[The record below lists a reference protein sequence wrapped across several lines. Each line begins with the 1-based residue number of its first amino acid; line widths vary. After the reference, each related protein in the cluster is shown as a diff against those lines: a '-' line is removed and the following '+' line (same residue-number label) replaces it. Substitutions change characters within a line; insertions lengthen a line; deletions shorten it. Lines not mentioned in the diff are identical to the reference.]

1 MELRQLEVFL
11 AVVDT
16 GTFTAAGRRLHLV
29 QSAVSATLRA
39 LETELGA
46 RLFERTARRAVLT
59 DAGLALL
66 PEARTALAATAA
78 ARSAVAD
85 VREGVRGPLAVGTMT
100 TTHLIDLPRLLGRFQ
115 ETHPQVTISL
125 RTLAHGSR
133 DLEAAVVAG
142 ELDVAFVS
150 VPGRTPPGL
159 RLRPLARF
167 PMHLLLPLGHPAA
180 DAREIALADLLAD
193 RWIDSPPGFGNRTVV
208 DAAFAEDS
216 LTRVVGIEVA
226 DVPTLP
232 AYVAAGLGVAVVPG
246 YVPVDEATVH
256 VRQVRGHDLTWPM
269 SLATSIRRPERTVV
283 RSFAAVVEEEIA
295 SGASIR

>member
-1 MELRQLEVFL
+1 MELRHLEVFL
-11 AVVDT
+11 AIVET
-16 GTFTAAGRRLHLV
+16 GTFTAAGQRLHLV
-29 QSAVSATLRA
+29 QSAVSATLHA

-46 RLFERTARRAVLT
+46 RLFVRTARRAILT
-59 DAGLALL
+59 DAGVALV
-66 PEARTALAATAA
+66 PEARAALAAAAA
-78 ARSAVAD
+78 ARTAVAE

-100 TTHLIDLPRLLGRFQ
+100 TTHLVDLPRLLGRFQ
-115 ETHPQVTISL
+115 ETHPHVTISL

-133 DLEAAVVAG
+133 DLEAGVLSG

-150 VPGRTPPGL
+150 VPGPTPPGL

-167 PMHLLLPLGHPAA
+167 PMRLLLPLGHPAA
-180 DAREIALADLLAD
+180 VADAVALADLAAE

-208 DAAFAEDS
+208 DSAFAEDS
-216 LTRVVGIEVA
+216 LTRTVAIEVA

-246 YVPVDEATVH
+246 YVPIDPEVVH

-269 SLATSIRRPERTVV
+269 SLATATRRPERAVV
-283 RSFAAVVEEEIA
+283 SAFAAVVAEEV
-295 SGASIR
+295 GARIGTA